1 MTELVKIEQRGGI
14 ETVNARD
21 LWKALESKQQF
32 GDWIKTRLELFSE
45 NTDYLIH
52 KSMNNPL
59 GGRPTVDYYLTID
72 TAKHLCMLER
82 NEIGKKIRQ
91 YFIDVEKQKKQP
103 AQLTGPALMAAA
115 LIEAQKTL
123 SEMQPKAELADRML
137 NTGNLRTITDFGKI
151 IARPRKIFTDLQDKG
166 ILYRNKSDGVL
177 LPYQKYIDEGFFV
190 VRLNIVKIGDHE
202 ERKQQTYLTAK
213 GEEWLANT
221 IYAPRLKL

>member
-1 MTELVKIEQRGGI
+1 MTDLVKIEQRGGI
-14 ETVNARD
+14 ATVNARE
-21 LWKALESKQQF
+21 LWKALKSKQDF
-32 GDWIKTRLELFSE
+32 STWVKSRIEGFSE
-45 NTDYLIH
+45 NVDFTLH
-52 KSMNNPL
+52 KFVE
-59 GGRPTVDYYLTID
+59 GKATKIDYYLTID